1 MLYGLKIAIRYLT
14 ASKAQTA
21 LLVVG
26 VAVGVFIFIFMSALI
41 GGLAEFILSRTV
53 GDISHVTIQAEDA
66 DPALL
71 IAPELLGT
79 GGQVLAVIERGRA
92 RTATL
97 AEAATFIPLIEAVP
111 GVRAVSPQITGA
123 GFLTRGG
130 QVAQVSVTGVEPG
143 RESAI
148 LDLRGYMT
156 EGSERLGSG
165 LILLGRTLAD
175 DLSLRLGQ
183 TLRLQ
188 SSSGV
193 AMVLTLSGIY
203 DTGNGRLDDS
213 SVYVSL
219 PTARTLFALPQGVT
233 RIEIKLTDLNAADA
247 TALRIRGLTG
257 MDAKSWT
264 EGAEQLMEALDA
276 QAQTGYFLKTFA
288 LITIV
293 IGVASALL
301 LSTYR
306 RRPEIGI
313 MRAMGAGRGF
323 VVFVFVTQ
331 GALVGL
337 LGGLT
342 GAALGYLAL
351 LPFPSRD
358 AFRAGTLPMD
368 ITQGS
373 YGLAIALTVIGA
385 ILASILPAR
394 AAARVDPVTAIGQ

>member
-1 MLYGLKIAIRYLT
+1 MLYALKIAARYLT
-14 ASKAQTA
+14 ANKGQTA

-53 GDISHVTIQAEDA
+53 GDISHISIEAEA
-66 DPALL
+66 TDPPVL
-71 IAPELLGT
+71 IRPDGLVLSVVQQ
-79 GGQVLAVIERGRA
+79 GQV

-97 AEAATFIPLIEAVP
+97 GDAATWLPLIEAVP
-111 GVRAVSPQITGA
+111 GVKAVSPQITGA
-123 GFLTRGG
+123 GFLTRGT

-148 LDLRGYMT
+148 LDLASYMV
-156 EGSERLGSG
+156 EGQVQLGSG
-165 LILLGRTLAD
+165 VLVLGRRLAD
-175 DLSLRLGQ
+175 DLALTLGQ

-188 SSSGV
+188 SSSG
-193 AMVLTLSGIY
+193 ATAVLTLGGIFQ
-203 DTGNGRLDDS
+203 TGDGRMDNAR
-213 SVYVSL
+213 VFVSL
-219 PTARTLFALPQGVT
+219 ATARTLFAMPQGVT
-233 RIEIKLTDLNAADA
+233 RIEIKLYDLNTADA
-247 TALRIRGLTG
+247 IALRIRGLTG
-257 MDAKSWT
+257 LDAVPWT
-264 EGAEQLMEALDA
+264 DGAEQLMEALDA
-276 QAQTGYFLKTFA
+276 QAQTGYFLKAFA

-313 MRAMGAGRGF
+313 MRAMGAPRRF

-331 GALVGL
+331 GALIGL
-337 LGGLT
+337 MGGLF

-351 LPFPSRD
+351 LPFPTRD
-358 AFRAGTLPMD
+358 AFRPGTLPMD

-373 YGLAIALTVIGA
+373 YGLAIVLTVIGA

-394 AAARVDPVTAIGQ
+394 SAAKVDPVTAIGQ

>member
-1 MLYGLKIAIRYLT
+1 MLYALKIAARYLT
-14 ASKAQTA
+14 ANKAQTA
-21 LLVVG
+21 LLVTG

-53 GDISHVTIQAEDA
+53 GDISHITIEAENA

-71 IAPELLGT
+71 IAPQGHVLL
-79 GGQVLAVIERGRA
+79 VAERGRT

-97 AEAATFIPLIEAVP
+97 AEAATWLPLIE
-111 GVRAVSPQITGA
+111 GVQGVKAVSPQISGA
-123 GFLTRGG
+123 GFLTRGA
-130 QVAQVSVTGVEPG
+130 QVSQVSVTGLEPG

-148 LDLRGYMT
+148 LDLDGYMV
-156 EGSERLGSG
+156 EGSVRLGSG
-165 LILLGRTLAD
+165 LIVLGRDLVD
-175 DLSLRLGQ
+175 DLAMSLGQ

-188 SSSGV
+188 SSNGV
-193 AMVLTLSGIY
+193 TANLTLSGIFN
-203 DTGNGRLDDS
+203 TGNGRLDGAAA
-213 SVYVSL
+213 YVSL
-219 PTARTLFALPQGVT
+219 STARTLFAMPQGVT
-233 RIEIKLTDLNAADA
+233 RIEIKLDDLNAADA
-247 TALRIRGLTG
+247 TALRIRSLTG
-257 MDAKSWT
+257 LDAVPWT
-264 EGAEQLMEALDA
+264 DGAEQLMEALNA

-313 MRAMGAGRGF
+313 MRAMGAARGF
-323 VVFVFVTQ
+323 VIFVFVAQ
-331 GALVGL
+331 GALIGVM
-337 LGGLT
+337 GGVT

-351 LPFPSRD
+351 LPFPSRE
-358 AFRAGTLPMD
+358 AFRPGTLPMD

-394 AAARVDPVTAIGQ
+394 SAARVDPVTAIGQ

>member
-1 MLYGLKIAIRYLT
+1 MLYALKIATRYLT
-14 ASKAQTA
+14 ASKSQTS
-21 LLVVG
+21 LLVLG

-53 GDISHVTIQAEDA
+53 GDISHVTITAEDR
-66 DPALL
+66 DPAIL
-71 IAPELLGT
+71 IRLDGH
-79 GGQVLAVIERGRA
+79 VLAVTERGSA

-97 AEAATFIPLIEAVP
+97 AEAVTFIPLIETIP
-111 GVRAVSPQITGA
+111 GVVAVSPQITGA
-123 GFLTRGG
+123 GFLTRGA
-130 QVAQVSVTGVEPG
+130 QVAQVSVTGLEPG

-148 LDLRGYMT
+148 LDLDGYIT
-156 EGSERLGSG
+156 QGSARLGSG
-165 LILLGRTLAD
+165 LIVLGETLAD
-175 DLSLRLGQ
+175 DLSLRMGQ

-188 SSSGV
+188 SSTGV
-193 AMVLTLSGIY
+193 SAVLTLSGIY
-203 DTGNGRLDDS
+203 DTGNGMIDGS
-213 SVYVSL
+213 SIYVGLS
-219 PTARTLFALPQGVT
+219 TARTLFGLPQGVT
-233 RIEIKLTDLNAADA
+233 RIEIKLADLNAADA
-247 TALRIRGLTG
+247 TALRIRALTG
-257 MDAKSWT
+257 LDAVPWT
-264 EGAEQLMEALDA
+264 DGAEQLMEALNA
-276 QAQTGYFLKTFA
+276 QAQTGYFLKSFA

-323 VVFVFVTQ
+323 VIFVFVTQ
-331 GALVGL
+331 GALIGL
-337 LGGLT
+337 MGGLS

-358 AFRAGTLPMD
+358 AFEAGTLPMD

-373 YGLAIALTVIGA
+373 YGLAITLTVIGA

-394 AAARVDPVTAIGQ
+394 AAAQVDPVTAIGQ

>member
-1 MLYGLKIAIRYLT
+1 MLYALKIATRYLT
-14 ASKAQTA
+14 ASKAQTT
-21 LLVVG
+21 LLVFG

-41 GGLAEFILSRTV
+41 GGLAEFILTRTV
-53 GDISHVTIQAEDA
+53 GDISHVTIAAEDR
-66 DPALL
+66 DPSILVSSD
-71 IAPELLGT
+71 GR
-79 GGQVLAVIERGRA
+79 VLAVIERGRA

-97 AEAATFIPLIEAVP
+97 AEAATFIPLIETVP
-111 GVRAVSPQITGA
+111 GVSAVSPQIAGA
-123 GFLTRGG
+123 GFLARGA
-130 QVAQVSVTGVEPG
+130 QVAQVSVTGLEPG

-148 LDLRGYMT
+148 LNLQGYMV
-156 EGSERLGSG
+156 EGSERLASG
-165 LILLGRTLAD
+165 TIVLGQRLAD

-188 SSSGV
+188 SSGGV
-193 AMVLTLSGIY
+193 STVLTLSGIFH
-203 DTGNGRLDDS
+203 TGNGMIDGS

-219 PTARTLFALPQGVT
+219 STARTLFALPQGVT
-233 RIEIKLTDLNAADA
+233 RIEIKLNDLNAADL
-247 TALRIRGLTG
+247 TALRIRALTG
-257 MDAKSWT
+257 LDAVPWT

-276 QAQTGYFLKTFA
+276 QAQTGYFLKSFA

-331 GALVGL
+331 GALIGLMGGL
-337 LGGLT
+337 L

-358 AFRAGTLPMD
+358 AFEPGTLPLD

-373 YGLAIALTVIGA
+373 YGLAITLTVIGA
-385 ILASILPAR
+385 IFASILPAR

>member
-1 MLYGLKIAIRYLT
+1 MLYALKIAARYLT

-21 LLVVG
+21 LLVSG

-53 GDISHVTIQAEDA
+53 GDISHVTIQAEDR
-66 DPALL
+66 DPAIL
-71 IAPELLGT
+71 ISTEGHI
-79 GGQVLAVIERGRA
+79 LAVTERGRT

-97 AEAATFIPLIEAVP
+97 SEAATFIPLIESVP
-111 GVRAVSPQITGA
+111 GVTAVSPQITGA
-123 GFLTRGG
+123 GFLTRGA
-130 QVAQVSVTGVEPG
+130 QVAQVSVTGLESG

-148 LDLRGYMT
+148 LNLDGYML
-156 EGSERLGSG
+156 EGSARLGSG
-165 LILLGRTLAD
+165 LVVLGRRLAD
-175 DLSLRLGQ
+175 DLSLGVGQ
-183 TLRLQ
+183 TVRLQ
-188 SSSGV
+188 SSGGV
-193 AMVLTLSGIY
+193 ATVLTLGGIFE
-203 DTGNGRLDDS
+203 TGNGMIDRS
-213 SVYVSL
+213 TVFVAL

-233 RIEIKLTDLNAADA
+233 RIEIKLADLNTADA
-247 TALRIRGLTG
+247 TALRIRALTG
-257 MDAKSWT
+257 LDAVPWT
-264 EGAEQLMEALDA
+264 DGAAQLMEALNA
-276 QAQTGYFLKTFA
+276 QAQTGYFLKSFA

-313 MRAMGAGRGF
+313 MRAMGAGRWF
-323 VVFVFVTQ
+323 VMVVFVAQ
-331 GALVGL
+331 GALIGL
-337 LGGLT
+337 MGGVT

-351 LPFPSRD
+351 LPFPARD
-358 AFRAGTLPMD
+358 EFRVGTLPMD

-373 YGLAIALTVIGA
+373 YGLAITLTVIGA

>member
-1 MLYGLKIAIRYLT
+1 MLYALKIAARYLT

-21 LLVVG
+21 LLVTG

-53 GDISHVTIQAEDA
+53 GDISHITIEAEDD
-66 DPALL
+66 DPAML
-71 IAPELLGT
+71 IAPEGH
-79 GGQVLAVIERGRA
+79 VLVVTERGRM

-97 AEAATFIPLIEAVP
+97 ADAATWLPLIEAVP
-111 GVRAVSPQITGA
+111 GVIAVSPQITGA
-123 GFLTRGG
+123 GFLTRGA
-130 QVAQVSVTGVEPG
+130 QVSQVSVTGVEQG

-148 LDLRGYMT
+148 LELEGYMV
-156 EGSERLGSG
+156 EGAVRLGSG
-165 LILLGRTLAD
+165 LVVVGRDLAD
-175 DLSLRLGQ
+175 DLALSLGQ
-183 TLRLQ
+183 ILRLQ
-188 SSSGV
+188 SANGV
-193 AMVLTLSGIY
+193 TAVLTLSGIF
-203 DTGNGRLDDS
+203 DTGNGAIDGARAF
-213 SVYVSL
+213 VSL
-219 PTARTLFALPQGVT
+219 PTARTLFAMPQGVT
-233 RIEIKLTDLNAADA
+233 KIEIKLDDLNAADA
-247 TALRIRGLTG
+247 TALRIGALTG
-257 MDAKSWT
+257 LDAVPWT
-264 EGAEQLMEALDA
+264 DGAEQLMEALNA

-331 GALVGL
+331 GALIGL
-337 LGGLT
+337 MGGIM

-358 AFRAGTLPMD
+358 AFQAGTLPLD

-373 YGLAIALTVIGA
+373 YGLAILLTVIGA
-385 ILASILPAR
+385 IAASILPAR
-394 AAARVDPVTAIGQ
+394 SAARVDPVTAIGQ

>member
-1 MLYGLKIAIRYLT
+1 MLYALKIATRYLT
-14 ASKAQTA
+14 ANKAQTA
-21 LLVVG
+21 LLVSG

-53 GDISHVTIQAEDA
+53 GDISHITIEAETA
-66 DPALL
+66 DPAVL
-71 IAPELLGT
+71 ISPEGH
-79 GGQVLAVIERGRA
+79 VLVVAERSRA
-92 RTATL
+92 RSANL
-97 AEAATFIPLIEAVP
+97 AEAATWLPLIEAVP

-123 GFLTRGG
+123 GFLTRGA
-130 QVAQVSVTGVEPG
+130 QVSQVSVTGVEPG

-148 LDLRGYMT
+148 LDLAGYMVA
-156 EGSERLGSG
+156 GDVRLGSG
-165 LILLGRTLAD
+165 LIVLGRDLAD
-175 DLSLRLGQ
+175 DLALSVGQ
-183 TLRLQ
+183 SLRLQ
-188 SSSGV
+188 SSNGV
-193 AMVLTLSGIY
+193 TSTLTLSGIFK
-203 DTGNGRLDDS
+203 TGNGGMDGARAF
-213 SVYVSL
+213 VSL
-219 PTARTLFALPQGVT
+219 STARTLFSMPQGVT
-233 RIEIKLTDLNAADA
+233 RIEIKLNDLNAADA
-247 TALRIRGLTG
+247 TAQRIRALTG
-257 MDAKSWT
+257 LDATPWT
-264 EGAEQLMEALDA
+264 DGAEQLMEALNA

-323 VVFVFVTQ
+323 VIFVFVTQ
-331 GALVGL
+331 GALIGL
-337 LGGLT
+337 MGGVT

-358 AFRAGTLPMD
+358 AFQPGTLPMD

-373 YGLAIALTVIGA
+373 YGLAITLTVIGA

-394 AAARVDPVTAIGQ
+394 SAARVDPVTAIGQ

>member
-1 MLYGLKIAIRYLT
+1 MLYALKIAARYLT

-21 LLVVG
+21 LLVSG

-53 GDISHVTIQAEDA
+53 GDISHVTITAEDR
-66 DPALL
+66 DPPIL
-71 IAPELLGT
+71 ITPDGL
-79 GGQVLAVIERGRA
+79 VLAVIARGRS

-97 AEAATFIPLIEAVP
+97 ADAATFVPLIESVP
-111 GVRAVSPQITGA
+111 GVTAVSPQIGGP
-123 GFLTRGG
+123 GFLTRGA
-130 QVAQVSVTGVEPG
+130 QVAQVSVTGLEPR

-148 LDLRGYMT
+148 LDLEGYMVA
-156 EGSERLGSG
+156 GSARLGAG
-165 LILLGRTLAD
+165 LIVLGQRLVD

-188 SSSGV
+188 SSGGV
-193 AMVLTLSGIY
+193 SMVLTLSGIF
-203 DTGNGRLDDS
+203 DTGNGMIDGS
-213 SVYVSL
+213 TAFVAL

-233 RIEIKLTDLNAADA
+233 RIEIKLANLNSANA
-247 TALRIRGLTG
+247 TALRIRALTG
-257 MDAKSWT
+257 LDAVPWT
-264 EGAEQLMEALDA
+264 DGAEQLMEALNA
-276 QAQTGYFLKTFA
+276 QAQTGYFLKSFA

-323 VVFVFVTQ
+323 VIFVFVTQ
-331 GALVGL
+331 GALIGL
-337 LGGLT
+337 MGGLT

-351 LPFPSRD
+351 LPFPARD
-358 AFRAGTLPMD
+358 DFRVGTLPMD

-373 YGLAIALTVIGA
+373 YGLAITLTVIGA

>member
-1 MLYGLKIAIRYLT
+1 MLYALKIAARYLT
-14 ASKAQTA
+14 ANKAQTA
-21 LLVVG
+21 LLVTG

-53 GDISHVTIQAEDA
+53 GDIAHITIEAETD

-71 IAPELLGT
+71 FSPVGHVLL
-79 GGQVLAVIERGRA
+79 VAERGRT

-97 AEAATFIPLIEAVP
+97 AEATTWLPLIEAVP
-111 GVRAVSPQITGA
+111 GVTAVSPQIAGA
-123 GFLTRGG
+123 GFLIRGA
-130 QVAQVSVTGVEPG
+130 QVSQVSVTGVEPG

-148 LDLRGYMT
+148 LDLAGYMVAG
-156 EGSERLGSG
+156 EVRLGSG
-165 LILLGRTLAD
+165 LIVLGRDLAD
-175 DLSLRLGQ
+175 DLALSLGQ

-188 SSSGV
+188 SANG
-193 AMVLTLSGIY
+193 AAAALTLSGIF
-203 DTGNGRLDDS
+203 DTGNGALDAAR
-213 SVYVSL
+213 VFVSQ
-219 PTARTLFALPQGVT
+219 PTARTLFAMPQGVT
-233 RIEIKLTDLNAADA
+233 KIEIKLGDLNAADA
-247 TALRIRGLTG
+247 TALRIGALTG
-257 MDAKSWT
+257 LDAVPWT
-264 EGAEQLMEALDA
+264 DGAEQLMEALDA
-276 QAQTGYFLKTFA
+276 QAQTSYFLKTFA

-323 VVFVFVTQ
+323 VIFVFVAQ
-331 GALVGL
+331 GALIGL
-337 LGGLT
+337 MGGLM

-358 AFRAGTLPMD
+358 AFQAGTLPLD

-373 YGLAIALTVIGA
+373 YGLAITLTVIGA
-385 ILASILPAR
+385 ILTSILPAR
-394 AAARVDPVTAIGQ
+394 SAARVDPGTATGQ